1 AARTKKRLSDGM
13 VRHPNG
19 HGLEACGHFRWDGIR
34 FWQDDGKRPRKEP
47 LDQPIRRRRSG
58 SDNLIDLLP
67 RCHVDDE
74 RIIRRP
80 SLRLEDEADRVGIES
95 IRTQPVYRFRRK
107 GYRLTTPQ
115 I

>member
-1 AARTKKRLSDGM
+1 
-13 VRHPNG
+13 
-19 HGLEACGHFRWDGIR
+19 
-34 FWQDDGKRPRKEP
+34 
-47 LDQPIRRRRSG
+47 
-58 SDNLIDLLP
+58 DLLP

-115 I
+115 IGCRLFRRICQNRRHRWDYHPMRFGAVSEDEVTDQVDVDPFDHPRGE